1 MQHRQANESFLL
13 PSVRCRGEAFRMGM
27 GSPPIPLSL
36 SRETVGGCALPR
48 LFGVI
53 IGPAPVMREAAADLS
68 HPVSAHR
75 SWRQLSRD
83 ARKGAGCSTPL
94 RMCNGGEPGCRS
106 PPAFRGAGYRGFSPR
121 IPALRRQSRPVPVGY
136 GIGPWIASAAQT
148 ESEYPA
154 HPPLQS
160 PGQPFCPIRPCGKAR
175 RKEAPRGLLHGR
187 AFHPGANAGGSPR
200 GNREAGPPPF
210 WHAKR
215 GPDVPAPFQHVR
227 VVRWRDPPHTGW

>member
-1 MQHRQANESFLL
+1 
-13 PSVRCRGEAFRMGM
+13 
-27 GSPPIPLSL
+27 
-36 SRETVGGCALPR
+36 
-48 LFGVI
+48 
-53 IGPAPVMREAAADLS
+53 MREAAADLS

-160 PGQPFCPIRPCGKAR
+160 PGSPFAPSGPAER
-175 RKEAPRGLLHGR
+175 RAGR
-187 AFHPGANAGGSPR
+187 RHPGASCMAGPSTR
-200 GNREAGPPPF
+200 EQMREAAPGGTGGRGPPPF
-210 WHAKR
+210 WRAKR